1 MMSLSLDFLWDFLKP
16 VLSDKFT
23 KQLDTSGASQTKKD
37 LLTLHEILMTIEQK
51 TDLFVGSIGEIVAVD
66 RQKLHTIQKDSLVQ
80 RTPSEGEMSQKLE
93 KARQNA
99 NDLLQSLLDLA
110 NIMERIAPKM
120 SVYKYNLIQEIYR
133 YKSSRALVIS
143 KLEEEINKIEQGDYN
158 STVINELYL
167 KSLEN
172 LQKIKKASSEVRQFI
187 ASQYDFK
194 NL

>member
-1 MMSLSLDFLWDFLKP
+1 MSLSLDFLWDFLKP
-16 VLSDKFT
+16 VLSDKLT
-23 KQLDTSGASQTKKD
+23 QQLDKSEASQAKKG
-37 LLTLHEILMTIEQK
+37 LLSLNEILMTIEQK
-51 TDLFVGSIGEIVAVD
+51 TDLFVGSIGQIVAFD
-66 RQKLHTIQKDSLVQ
+66 RQKLTTVQKDSLG
-80 RTPSEGEMSQKLE
+80 EGGQKLGM
-93 KARQNA
+93 ARQSA
-99 NDLLQSLLDLA
+99 SDLLQSLLDLA

-120 SVYKYNLIQEIYR
+120 SVYKYDLIQEIDR

-143 KLEEEINKIEQGDYN
+143 KLEEEINKIESGDFN

-172 LQKIKKASSEVRQFI
+172 LQKIKAASAEVRQFI